1 MKNVKF
7 RGKDEFRGEI
17 PRLKFRGKNPNS
29 AVRLESSRGPR
40 KTVGP
45 ILMMQSL
52 IHVGLPCLDPGA
64 SIPNDAYCKF
74 PPICTKFIN
83 FPPFSSKF
91 PSIFIQCTFVL
102 LPPILI
108 MMHHALHVLD
118 ATA

>member
-29 AVRLESSRGPR
+29 ADRLEIARGPR

-52 IHVGLPCLDPGA
+52 IHVGLPCLDPGT
-64 SIPNDAYCKF
+64 SIPLK
-74 PPICTKFIN
+74 
-83 FPPFSSKF
+83 S
-91 PSIFIQCTFVL
+91 
-102 LPPILI
+102 
-108 MMHHALHVLD
+108 MMHIASFPLF
-118 ATA
+118 AQNS